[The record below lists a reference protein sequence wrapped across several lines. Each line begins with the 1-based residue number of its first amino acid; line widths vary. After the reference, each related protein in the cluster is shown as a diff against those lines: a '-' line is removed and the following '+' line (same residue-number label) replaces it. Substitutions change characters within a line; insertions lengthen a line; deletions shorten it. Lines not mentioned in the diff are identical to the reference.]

1 MSYYSI
7 RILRNLLSI
16 MCGISRNI
24 PRVLQLHSGQSLH
37 FPCSLYFCFLF
48 AIIHGL
54 FGGEFQSHRHR
65 HRGKHEIERNKQKTG
80 SKETKSLVSDMTE
93 FRCRNFHEERSSTS
107 LPGTA
112 PRIVKIDRCYSRSLA
127 RVTAFGS
134 KEVEAES
141 K

>member
-1 MSYYSI
+1 MDYSEANFKVI
-7 RILRNLLSI
+7 DT
-16 MCGISRNI
+16 GT
-24 PRVLQLHSGQSLH
+24 
-37 FPCSLYFCFLF
+37 
-48 AIIHGL
+48 
-54 FGGEFQSHRHR
+54 GE
-65 HRGKHEIERNKQKTG
+65 HEIERNKQKPE

-93 FRCRNFHEERSSTS
+93 FQCRNFHEERSSTS

-134 KEVEAES
+134 KEVEA